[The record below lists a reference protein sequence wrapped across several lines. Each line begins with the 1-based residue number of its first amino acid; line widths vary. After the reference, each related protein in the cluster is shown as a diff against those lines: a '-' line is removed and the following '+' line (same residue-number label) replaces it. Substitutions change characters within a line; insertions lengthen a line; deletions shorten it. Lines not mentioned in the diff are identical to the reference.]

1 MATDYSYLPIW
12 LTKIWKY
19 LREKLI
25 FLLFLTGDL
34 LGIVCCLSA
43 FNREED
49 VVFGYVHFVHQDT
62 WKLFDICVKCTEMGV
77 IWLFFP
83 PGFVYTQIMKKVASQ
98 QGLSF
103 WVFRGPRQVMI
114 SVKFQ

>member
-19 LREKLI
+19 LREK
-25 FLLFLTGDL
+25 
-34 LGIVCCLSA
+34 
-43 FNREED
+43 
-49 VVFGYVHFVHQDT
+49 HQDT
-62 WKLFDICVKCTEMGV
+62 WKLFDICAKCTEMGV

-83 PGFVYTQIMKKVASQ
+83 PGFVYMQIMKKVASQ

-103 WVFRGPRQVMI
+103 
-114 SVKFQ
+114 